1 MHAPAPLRA
10 PLLASFRHGFS
21 LRSAGG
27 PSDHA
32 FDAPGRAAAL
42 AAFEAATGLGTVRQ
56 TKQVHGAI
64 VVEGARSTEQ
74 TEADGLLSFS
84 GGPAVG
90 VRTADCVPILLA
102 DPNSGAVAA
111 VHAGWR
117 GVVAGIAPAAV
128 ARLRSA
134 PGGLLAAVG
143 PAIGPCCFEV
153 GSEVVDAL
161 VNAGAMPEDR
171 RFTIGRSHAGKPL
184 VDLRACV
191 AFQLEK
197 SGLSRDAITLVGGC
211 TFCDSQYH
219 SFRREG
225 AASGRMLAA
234 IAPIP

>member
-1 MHAPAPLRA
+1 MPAPVLLA

-21 LRSAGG
+21 LRSAQV
-27 PSDHA
+27 PSDHT
-32 FDAPGRAAAL
+32 FEAPERAAAL
-42 AAFEAATGLGTVRQ
+42 VAFRAATGLGAVRQ
-56 TKQVHGAI
+56 TKQVHGATI
-64 VVEGARSTEQ
+64 VEGSASTEQ
-74 TEADGLLSFS
+74 TEADGLLSFP

-102 DPNSGAVAA
+102 DRVSGAVAA

-128 ARLRSA
+128 A
-134 PGGLLAAVG
+134 GLGSRPASILAAIG

-153 GSEVVDAL
+153 GLEVVDAL
-161 VNAGAMPEDR
+161 VDGGAMPEDR
-171 RFTIGRSHAGKPL
+171 RFANGRSGAGKPL

-197 SGLSRDAITLVGGC
+197 NGISKAAIALVGGC
-211 TFCDSQYH
+211 THCDAQYH
-219 SFRREG
+219 SFRRDG

-234 IAPIP
+234 IAPNS